1 MEILPVFF
9 ALIGIV
15 ALMVGVIY
23 LMKWITSK
31 ASGGKST
38 KGIKICSCVG
48 VGQDKTVM
56 AVRAGNKKLLLGVTN
71 GGINLICELDDED
84 MELIENTG
92 LTPEDMSGKS
102 FAECLAY
109 NVRKMG
115 GEFIRPNKNS
125 DNDNIND
132 SH

>member
-23 LMKWITSK
+23 LMKWITNK

-38 KGIKICSCVG
+38 KGIKISSCVG

-125 DNDNIND
+125 ENDKIND